1 MNRRK
6 RRIIACLLALTLV
19 LSSGGISALAKED
32 TGSTGGTV
40 SEEPQEKTGSQTS
53 GQDTSVEENGGE
65 ASGEQM
71 GSETSS
77 ETDQTQGE
85 TGTTANGQPAEN
97 TQQTSMQVVGWNWI
111 DEDGVL
117 QNTENVWGLGVPGAS
132 EENPLTQDALLEM
145 LPKEVELTLS
155 DGSQKTAALTWDL
168 SAIPAEGIWSGDVT
182 VTATADGT
190 YSFTEGTAPIE
201 VKVELG
207 GAKTYDL
214 SGHTVEGLSPQ
225 GTTINLFDYWTGQ
238 NGNEV
243 AEDTDDGINQDR
255 LLHFHSGDPKYY
267 TGSFNRWTESGGGP
281 RQGMVKNTLQN
292 GYPELQ
298 QSGNLGIERDESLAY
313 LFNGY
318 DSETSGSN
326 RVNGKKAHMDV
337 DGLLQLDDEGY
348 YYYNAAYQV
357 TKQGDNYNASW
368 DTPRADF
375 ATANYAE
382 YNESSNSFVLYE
394 KGAVA
399 KTGKTSPNGQFFPFD
414 SANKVLYEDRG
425 NLQQYRNQT
434 SASDQGLNH
443 YFGLSMTSRFVQREG
458 GTNDGKDVTYYFSGD
473 DDVWVYIDGV
483 LVGDLGGIHDAC
495 SFEINFRTGAVTV
508 FDSQGNEYQQT
519 TLKELYTKAGKS
531 GATKW
536 RDNADTFADN
546 TYHTLNFFYLERG
559 NNDSNMSLKFNLVT
573 VPQSSVFKV
582 DQAGEPVADAKFEL
596 YAADKDYN
604 TSELICSGT
613 TDSKGEFVFVD
624 NEGYLISLEE
634 LNSDG
639 INYMVLKETEAP
651 SGYRKTKDVHLY
663 FYKGNNNLVLLS
675 ENHWDTGAYA
685 SGNITVKADNEIYL
699 GNERVNLDDD
709 GTLFAVVL
717 QYNGSDVAGLQE
729 DANWIPIYGDPITG
743 WHRVEDGNSFKAKAI
758 SAAQNNLSFDN
769 DFSFQAD
776 SSGAYSTTV
785 KNVPGDIKTY
795 YHMLGENDKGNTKY
809 ALAFFYTTASSIDG
823 ATAEN
828 TDLVSEAA
836 QDGGKLER
844 TFSVNLYVSNI
855 KNNLYVQKL
864 DDAGNPVSA
873 EKGAATFQL
882 IKADNNGQYN
892 PSGAVFDTKTTSD
905 MTTPF
910 PLTGG
915 VQFTKIPN
923 GEYYLVETE
932 APEGYKKS
940 DKPIHVIVDD
950 TGVYADAGVADDGV
964 TVSRGVGSIV
974 KSMVQFAADDMV
986 DATLHD
992 IQATLYTNESKSDP
1006 TQDQGWSMSN
1016 SEQTTHLQYLNE
1028 HQLLEYG
1035 PINADNALTLSTD
1048 VGWSKLEIQ
1057 QCMEH
1062 DDSTKSPKQ
1071 DIRGKDLVNLFSGTV
1086 IVGVENERI
1095 GGLTIS
1101 KAVETDQGQTAP
1113 ADAEFTFTIA
1123 VNAAN
1128 ASAVAKKEY
1137 DSIHYAAN
1145 GTETENQISFSAEG
1159 TAEVKLKNGESIYIH
1174 GLPIG
1179 TQFTVTEAG
1188 NKDYE
1193 TSVSVNSGQSTDT
1206 YAGSVTISNDDNAK
1220 VDFTNTYI
1228 PKGDFSFTKIN
1239 QASDKL
1245 SGAVFAIY
1253 QLDCNNAGEEGHSH
1267 SGELIEVENPN
1278 TGALPADETCWK
1290 QVGTAVTSGTEGE
1303 VEFTDIPIKDNTEYR
1318 LVEIKAPAGYT
1329 LPKGQWKVTYA
1340 EGKFTIE
1347 QDAAVGNPPA
1357 YNGVD
1362 GTIINYKPGEL
1373 PFSGNTGILMFL
1385 LLGAILMGAGAGG
1398 TIWYQHT
1405 HRRRRSLR

>member
-6 RRIIACLLALTLV
+6 RRVIACLLALTLV

-53 GQDTSVEENGGE
+53 GQDTSVEENDGE
-65 ASGEQM
+65 ATGEQQ

-85 TGTTANGQPAEN
+85 NGTTANGQPAEN

-117 QNTENVWGLGVPGAS
+117 QNTENVWGLGAPGAS

-155 DGSQKTAALTWDL
+155 DGSKKTAALTWDL

-182 VTATADGT
+182 VTATVDGT
-190 YSFTEGTAPIE
+190 YSFMEGTAPIE

-207 GAKTYDL
+207 GAETYDL

-326 RVNGKKAHMDV
+326 WVNGKKAYMDV
-337 DGLLQLDDEGY
+337 DGLLQLDNDGY

-357 TKQGDNYNASW
+357 TKNSGDSYNASW

-375 ATANYAE
+375 ASANYAE

-596 YAADKDYN
+596 YKADANYN
-604 TSELICSGT
+604 YSESDLICSGT

-663 FYKGNNNLVLLS
+663 FYKGNDNLVLLS

-685 SGNITVKADNEIYL
+685 SGNITVKADNQIK
-699 GNERVNLDDD
+699 LDDGTVD
-709 GTLFAVVL
+709 LDDNGTLFAVVL
-717 QYNGSDVAGLQE
+717 QYTGSGADGLQNA
-729 DANWIPIYGDPITG
+729 ANWIPIYGDPITG
-743 WHRVEDGNSFKAKAI
+743 WHRVEGDNTFWEKAI

-795 YHMLGENDKGNTKY
+795 YHMLGEDEKGNTKY

-823 ATAEN
+823 ATADN
-828 TDLVSEAA
+828 TVLVSEAA

-873 EKGAATFQL
+873 EKGTATFRL
-882 IKADNNGQYN
+882 IEAGGNGQYD
-892 PSGAVFDTKTTSD
+892 PDGKVFDTKTTSD

-932 APEGYKKS
+932 APAGYKKS
-940 DKPIHVIVDD
+940 DKAIHVIVDD
-950 TGVYADAGVADDGV
+950 TGMYADAGEAGDGV

-992 IQATLYTNESKSDP
+992 IQATLYTSASISDP
-1006 TQDQGWSMSN
+1006 TQDQGWSVTD

-1035 PINADNALTLSTD
+1035 PYSDEFALTLSTD

-1057 QCMEH
+1057 QCIDH
-1062 DDSTKSPKQ
+1062 DDGTESPKQ
-1071 DIRGKDLVNLFSGTV
+1071 DIKGKDLVNLFSGTV
-1086 IVGVENERI
+1086 IVGVENKRI

-1101 KAVETDQGQTAP
+1101 KTVETDQGQTAP
-1113 ADAEFTFTIA
+1113 AEDEFIFTIA
-1123 VNAAN
+1123 AN
-1128 ASAVAKKEY
+1128 DLAVENKAY
-1137 DSIHYAAN
+1137 DSIHYAAD
-1145 GTETENQISFSAEG
+1145 GTETENQINFSAEG
-1159 TAEVKLKNGESIYIH
+1159 TAEVKLKDGESIYIH

-1179 TQFTVTEAG
+1179 TQFTVTEAE

-1193 TSVSVNSGQSTDT
+1193 TSVSVNSGQSTDAI
-1206 YAGSVTISNDDNAK
+1206 AGSVTISNDDNAK

-1239 QASDKL
+1239 QGSDKL

-1253 QLDCNNAGEEGHSH
+1253 QLDCNKAGEEGHSH
-1267 SGELIEVENPN
+1267 SDELIEVENPN

-1290 QVGTAVTSGTEGE
+1290 QVGTAVTSGTDGK
-1303 VEFTDIPIKDNTEYR
+1303 VEFTDIPIKDNTEHR

-1340 EGKFTIE
+1340 EGKFTIDE
-1347 QDAAVGNPPA
+1347 NSAVGNPPA
-1357 YNGVD
+1357 YNGKD
-1362 GTIINYKPGEL
+1362 ETIINYKPGEL

>member
-65 ASGEQM
+65 ATGEQP

-97 TQQTSMQVVGWNWI
+97 IQQTSMQVVGWNWI

-155 DGSQKTAALTWDL
+155 DGSEKTAALTWDL

-182 VTATADGT
+182 VTATVDGT
-190 YSFTEGTAPIE
+190 YSFAEGTAPIE

-207 GAKTYDL
+207 GAETYDL
-214 SGHTVEGLSPQ
+214 SDHTVEGLSPQ

-243 AEDTDDGINQDR
+243 AGDTNDGINQNR
-255 LLHFHSGDPKYY
+255 LLHFHSGDPIYHA
-267 TGSFNRWTESGGGP
+267 GSFNKWTESGGGP

-326 RVNGKKAHMDV
+326 RVNGKKAYMDV
-337 DGLLQLDDEGY
+337 DGLLQLDNDGY

-357 TKQGDNYNASW
+357 TKNWDDSYNASW
-368 DTPRADF
+368 DEPRADF

-399 KTGKTSPNGQFFPFD
+399 NTGTTSPNGQFFPFD
-414 SANKVLYEDRG
+414 SANKVLYEDQG

-495 SFEINFRTGAVTV
+495 SFEINFRTGSVKV
-508 FDSQGNEYQQT
+508 SDSQGGIVQNITLHDLYQS
-519 TLKELYTKAGKS
+519 AGKTD
-531 GATKW
+531 ATQWDGK
-536 RDNADTFADN
+536 TFKDN

-596 YAADKDYN
+596 YEAGEKYN
-604 TSELICSGT
+604 YSASDLICSGT

-624 NEGYLISLEE
+624 NEGYLISLED
-634 LNSDG
+634 LNSKG
-639 INYMVLKETEAP
+639 IKNMVLKETEAP

-663 FYKGNNNLVLLS
+663 FYKGNDNLALLS

-685 SGNITVKADNEIYL
+685 SGNITVKADNEIIL
-699 GNERVNLDDD
+699 DDGPVNLDND

-717 QYNGSDVAGLQE
+717 QYNGSDVTGLQNE
-729 DANWIPIYGDPITG
+729 ANWIPIYGDPITG
-743 WHRVEDGNSFKAKAI
+743 WHRVEDSNSFKAKAI
-758 SAAQNNLSFDN
+758 SAAKNNLNFDN
-769 DFSFQAD
+769 NFSFQAD

-795 YHMLGENDKGNTKY
+795 YHMLGENEKGNTKY
-809 ALAFFYTTASSIDG
+809 ALAFFYTTASSIGG
-823 ATAEN
+823 ATADN
-828 TDLVSEAA
+828 TVLVSEAA
-836 QDGGKLER
+836 QEGGKLER

-882 IKADNNGQYN
+882 IKAGASGQYD
-892 PSGAVFDTKTTSD
+892 PKGDVFDTKTTSD

-915 VQFTKIPN
+915 VQFTMIPN

-932 APEGYKKS
+932 APAGYKKS
-940 DKPIHVIVDD
+940 DKVIHVIVDD
-950 TGVYADAGVADDGV
+950 TGVYADAGGANDGV

-992 IQATLYTNESKSDP
+992 ILATLYTNASISDP

-1016 SEQTTHLQYLNE
+1016 PEQTTHLQYLNTNK
-1028 HQLLEYG
+1028 LLEYG
-1035 PINADNALTLSTD
+1035 PISDKFALTLSTD

-1057 QCMEH
+1057 QCMDH
-1062 DDSTKSPKQ
+1062 DDGTESPKQ
-1071 DIRGKDLVNLFSGTV
+1071 NIEGKDLVNLFSGTV

-1101 KAVETDQGQTAP
+1101 KTVETDQGQTAP
-1113 ADAEFTFTIA
+1113 AEDDFTFTI
-1123 VNAAN
+1123 AAN
-1128 ASAVAKKEY
+1128 ASAVANKAY
-1137 DSIHYAAN
+1137 DSIHYAAD

-1159 TAEVKLKNGESIYIH
+1159 TEEVNLKNGESIYIH

-1179 TQFTVTEAG
+1179 TQFTVTEAE

-1206 YAGSVTISNDDNAK
+1206 NAGSVTISNDDNAK
-1220 VDFTNTYI
+1220 IDFTNTYI

-1239 QASDKL
+1239 QGSEKL

-1290 QVGTAVTSGTEGE
+1290 QVGTAVTSGTDGK

-1347 QDAAVGNPPA
+1347 ENSAVGNPPA
-1357 YNGVD
+1357 YNKD
-1362 GTIINYKPGEL
+1362 DETIINYKPGEL

>member
-65 ASGEQM
+65 ATGEQP

-85 TGTTANGQPAEN
+85 TGTTTNGQPAEN
-97 TQQTSMQVVGWNWI
+97 IQQTSMQVVGWNWI

-155 DGSQKTAALTWDL
+155 DGSEKTAALTWDL

-190 YSFTEGTAPIE
+190 YSFAEGTSPIE

-207 GAKTYDL
+207 GAETYDL
-214 SGHTVEGLSPQ
+214 SDHTVEGLSPQ

-243 AEDTDDGINQDR
+243 AGDTNYGINQDR
-255 LLHFHSGDPKYY
+255 LLHFHSGNATQSPGAFNEW
-267 TGSFNRWTESGGGP
+267 TGDGGGP
-281 RQGMVKNTLQN
+281 RQGMVKDTLQN

-298 QSGNLGIERDESLAY
+298 QNGNLGINHDESLAY

-326 RVNGKKAHMDV
+326 RVNGKDAYMDV
-337 DGLLQLDDEGY
+337 DGLLQLDNDGY

-357 TKQGDNYNASW
+357 TKNWDDSYNASW
-368 DTPRADF
+368 DEPRANF
-375 ATANYAE
+375 ASANYAE

-399 KTGKTSPNGQFFPFD
+399 NTGTTSPNGQFFPFD

-495 SFEINFRTGAVTV
+495 SFEINFRTGRVIV
-508 FDSQGNEYQQT
+508 YDSQGGIVQNITLHDLYQS
-519 TLKELYTKAGKS
+519 AGKTD
-531 GATKW
+531 ATQW
-536 RDNADTFADN
+536 DGNTFKDN

-596 YAADKDYN
+596 YVADEKYN
-604 TSELICSGT
+604 YSASDLICSGT

-624 NEGYLISLEE
+624 NEGYLISLED
-634 LNSDG
+634 LNSKG
-639 INYMVLKETEAP
+639 IKNMVLKETEAP

-663 FYKGNNNLVLLS
+663 FYKGNDNLVLLS

-685 SGNITVKADNEIYL
+685 SGNITVKADNEIIL
-699 GNERVNLDDD
+699 DNNRTVNLDNS

-717 QYNGSDVAGLQE
+717 QYTGSGADGLRN

-743 WHRVEDGNSFKAKAI
+743 WHRVEDGSNFREKAI
-758 SAAQNNLSFDN
+758 SAAKNNLNFDN

-795 YHMLGENDKGNTKY
+795 YHMLGENEKGNTKY

-823 ATAEN
+823 ATADN
-828 TDLVSEAA
+828 TVLVSEAA
-836 QDGGKLER
+836 QVDGKLER

-873 EKGAATFQL
+873 EKGTATFRL
-882 IKADNNGQYN
+882 IEAGGNGQYDPN
-892 PSGAVFDTKTTSD
+892 GKVFDTKTTSD

-932 APEGYKKS
+932 APAGYKKS
-940 DKPIHVIVDD
+940 EKAIHVMVDD

-992 IQATLYTNESKSDP
+992 IQATLYTNASTSDP
-1006 TQDQGWSMSN
+1006 TQDLGWSMSN
-1016 SEQTTHLQYLNE
+1016 PEQTTHLQYLNTNK
-1028 HQLLEYG
+1028 LLEYG
-1035 PINADNALTLSTD
+1035 PISDKFALTLSTD

-1057 QCMEH
+1057 QCMDH
-1062 DDSTKSPKQ
+1062 DDGTESPKQ
-1071 DIRGKDLVNLFSGTV
+1071 NIEGKDLVNLFSGTV

-1101 KAVETDQGQTAP
+1101 KTVETDQGQTAP
-1113 ADAEFTFTIA
+1113 AEDDFTFTI
-1123 VNAAN
+1123 AAN
-1128 ASAVAKKEY
+1128 ASAVANKAY
-1137 DSIHYAAN
+1137 DSIHYAAD

-1159 TAEVKLKNGESIYIH
+1159 TEEVNLKNGESIYIH

-1179 TQFTVTEAG
+1179 TQFTVTEAE

-1206 YAGSVTISNDDNAK
+1206 NAGSVTISNDDNAK
-1220 VDFTNTYI
+1220 IDFTNTYI

-1239 QASDKL
+1239 QGSEKL

-1290 QVGTAVTSGTEGE
+1290 QVGTAVTSGTDGK

-1347 QDAAVGNPPA
+1347 ENSAVGNPPA
-1357 YNGVD
+1357 YNKD
-1362 GTIINYKPGEL
+1362 DETIINYKPGEL